1 MTRQRALVS
10 ALMTAVAAVLGLLV
24 IRAGSSFIPSLTF
37 EFVTNR
43 LTYLYVFL
51 ATATVFLVLG
61 YILGRRIEELR
72 RLSTTDSLTGL
83 ANQRG
88 FQARVHDEW
97 RRAGRYQSPL
107 SLLFIDI
114 DGLKRINDERGHGA
128 GDVVLRTAAQ
138 AINAAMRTSDFG
150 ARWGGDEFG
159 IIAPNTPRIAAH
171 QLAQRLLGHVSEQ
184 ARAQGTPVTFSVGVV
199 TWEPEQ
205 APDATVEW
213 LRSAADTAL
222 YRAKSEGGDCV
233 RVA

>member
-1 MTRQRALVS
+1 
-10 ALMTAVAAVLGLLV
+10 MTAVAAVLGLLL

-37 EFVTNR
+37 EFATNR

-72 RLSTTDSLTGL
+72 RLSTTDALTGL

-88 FQARVHDEW
+88 FQARLHDEW
-97 RRAGRYQSPL
+97 HRAGRYQSPL

-114 DGLKRINDERGHGA
+114 DGLKRINDERGHAA
-128 GDVVLRTAAQ
+128 GDVVLRTAAH
-138 AINAAMRTSDFG
+138 AINATMRTSDFG

-159 IIAPNTPRIAAH
+159 IVAPNTPRSAAQ
-171 QLAQRLLGHVSEQ
+171 QLALRLLGHVSEQ
-184 ARAQGTPVTFSVGVV
+184 ARARGTPVTLSVGVT
-199 TWEPEQ
+199 TWEPKQ
-205 APDATVEW
+205 DSSATVER
-213 LRSAADTAL
+213 LRSAADMAL
-222 YRAKSEGGDCV
+222 YQAKSAGRNCV

>member
-1 MTRQRALVS
+1 L
-10 ALMTAVAAVLGLLV
+10 
-24 IRAGSSFIPSLTF
+24 

-61 YILGRRIEELR
+61 YFLGRRIEELR

-83 ANQRG
+83 ANQRA
-88 FQARVHDEW
+88 FQARLQEEW
-97 RRAGRYQSPL
+97 HRAGRYQSPL

-114 DGLKRINDERGHGA
+114 DGLKRINDERGHA
-128 GDVVLRTAAQ
+128 TGDVVLRTAAH
-138 AINAAMRTSDFG
+138 AINATMRTSDFG

-159 IIAPNTPRIAAH
+159 IVAPNTPRSAAQ

-184 ARAQGTPVTFSVGVV
+184 ARARGTPVTLSVGVA

-205 APDATVEW
+205 DSSASIER
-213 LRSAADTAL
+213 LRGAADMAL
-222 YRAKSEGGDCV
+222 YRAKSDGRNCV